1 MDLRSQ
7 PLPEFLH
14 NPKDTWMPVK
24 LSLGAADFYSV
35 ALLYLVDA
43 CFSDSMRDDL
53 DWGLLG

>member
-1 MDLRSQ
+1 MRSQ